1 MFTGSSVSLGR
12 LYIKGFRRLIS
23 VHLNSSDAM
32 SSMQTAEKR
41 RDSPGWQAADV
52 SEESKH
58 SFAVVS

>member
-23 VHLNSSDAM
+23 VHLNSGRE
-32 SSMQTAEKR
+32 TAEKR